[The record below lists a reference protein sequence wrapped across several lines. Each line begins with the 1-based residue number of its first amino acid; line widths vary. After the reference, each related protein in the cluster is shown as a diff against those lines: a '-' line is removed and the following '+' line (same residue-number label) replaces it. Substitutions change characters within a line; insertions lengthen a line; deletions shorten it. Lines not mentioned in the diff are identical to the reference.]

1 MRPVRSVLLATAA
14 TTVAAATAA
23 VLARRR
29 LVVVHVTGP
38 SMLPTYRPG
47 DRVLIRRVPARRLR
61 HGQVV
66 VFEGPREGR
75 WRAGPLPGL
84 DADSWMIKRVAAL
97 PGDPVPGD
105 VVPAVADAVVP
116 DGRLVVIGDGVFSAD
131 SRKWGYVPAD
141 RVLGVVVR
149 RLASGRTPVEH
160 ESAQPGWTPEGA
172 GWVPVD
178 GS

>member
-1 MRPVRSVLLATAA
+1 MTTLAAGAA
-14 TTVAAATAA
+14 IAATVAAAA
-23 VLARRR
+23 VARRR
-29 LVVVHVTGP
+29 LVIVNVTGP
-38 SMLPTYRPG
+38 SMLPTYQPG
-47 DRVLIRRVPARRLR
+47 DRVLIRRVSARSLR
-61 HGQVV
+61 RGQVV
-66 VFEGPREGR
+66 VFEGPQEGR

-84 DADSWMIKRVAAL
+84 DAAAWMIKRVTAL

-105 VVPAVADAVVP
+105 VVPAVAEAVVP
-116 DGRLVVIGDGVFSAD
+116 EGRLVVIGDGVFSAD
-131 SRKWGYVPAD
+131 SRRWGYVPGD

-149 RLASGRTPVEH
+149 RLVSGRAPVEH